1 MQNGNSKTRSSSNVV
16 SAMWRMIKNP
26 RKTIRRLFTAAV
38 LAVVLSGNTGC
49 FLPIYDADPAVR
61 ARQLIY
67 TSEDFRALREE
78 WHRFWFLDQP
88 DHMTP
93 FRTHGGII

>member
-1 MQNGNSKTRSSSNVV
+1 MAHQKKKQGSIMRRLIAATMLAVALTSNV
-16 SAMWRMIKNP
+16 
-26 RKTIRRLFTAAV
+26 
-38 LAVVLSGNTGC
+38 GC

-61 ARQLIY
+61 AKQLIY
-67 TSEDFRALREE
+67 TSEDLRALRDE

-93 FRTHGGII
+93 LRTHGGIL

>member
-1 MQNGNSKTRSSSNVV
+1 MRRFFVATLLAISISTNV
-16 SAMWRMIKNP
+16 
-26 RKTIRRLFTAAV
+26 
-38 LAVVLSGNTGC
+38 GC
-49 FLPIYDADPAVR
+49 ILPIYEADPALR

-67 TSEDFRALREE
+67 TSEDLRSMRHE

-93 FRTHGGII
+93 YRVHGGIL